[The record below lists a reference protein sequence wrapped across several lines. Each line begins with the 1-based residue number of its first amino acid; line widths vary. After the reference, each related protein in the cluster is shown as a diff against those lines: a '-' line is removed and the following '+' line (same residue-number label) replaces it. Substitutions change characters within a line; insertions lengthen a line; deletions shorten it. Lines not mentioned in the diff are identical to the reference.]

1 MDDMYLDKMR
11 KYENLCLAWIQ
22 KADQELLDND
32 FQHTK
37 QECYYL
43 QQAINLRSEMARMSI
58 GSEQDYHQRKARE
71 LNARIAEIV
80 KIIDPEYM
88 KRKEAE
94 ARAKAAANSKGN
106 ASGAD
111 VKRAGTSGA
120 KSKTSSS
127 IDEE

>member
-80 KIIDPEYM
+80 KIIDPVKFM
-88 KRKEAE
+88 HEANLPYDN
-94 ARAKAAANSKGN
+94 K
-106 ASGAD
+106 
-111 VKRAGTSGA
+111 
-120 KSKTSSS
+120 
-127 IDEE
+127 